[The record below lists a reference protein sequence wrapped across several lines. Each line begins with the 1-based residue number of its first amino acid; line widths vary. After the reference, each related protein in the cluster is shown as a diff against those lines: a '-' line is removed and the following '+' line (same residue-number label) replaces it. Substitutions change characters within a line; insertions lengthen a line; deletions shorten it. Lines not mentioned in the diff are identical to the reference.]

1 MTSIY
6 NISPGFLITYSTYQG
21 KDKLNMEDVF
31 KQLSFE
37 MGGDGSSITKD
48 QLNNYISKAD
58 SGDIQVDHSK
68 LSALKII
75 QKNWDTISKGDN
87 SISYD
92 DMKDYSSLLAA
103 TLNGDFTK
111 TEIDDSKSSMKD
123 AIFDYLVD
131 DLGLSSKDEVK
142 KSDLSNYL
150 NKIIANTSNINSTET
165 NSVDS
170 NEADNELIGALTNL
184 IATFSTN
191 STVEAQA

>member
-6 NISPGFLITYSTYQG
+6 NISPGFLITYSQYQG
-21 KDKLNMEDVF
+21 KDKLNMEEVF

-37 MGGDGSSITKD
+37 MGGDGGSITKD

-92 DMKDYSSLLAA
+92 DMKGYSSLLAA
-103 TLNGDFTK
+103 TLSGNFTK

-131 DLGLSSKDEVK
+131 DLGLSSKNEIK
-142 KSDLSNYL
+142 KSDLSDYL
-150 NKIIANTSNINSTET
+150 NKIIANTSNI

-184 IATFSTN
+184 IATFSSN